1 MKIFVVLL
9 EEIKAELPPALR
21 EELEIAMQK
30 ARETHAKE
38 EKKRRETHELKCE
51 THEIKCET
59 HEIKNAEI
67 EPKTAISAENSGK
80 NYALGGERGGSFLTN
95 NNVHTDST
103 LMQDTLLSNKENV
116 KEKNVTKKEKKSCEN
131 HKTELEKCRDAF
143 WEIWPK
149 HFRKTDKAGTL
160 KALDK
165 AFRENKDLSMD
176 KILKAVEWWK
186 NSDQWK
192 KDNGQY
198 IPEPKVWLNK
208 RKWEVLENI
217 PHCENT
223 PVPIANNAPSK
234 AFERGYVDPKKFAE
248 KFKKKIAEAK

>member
-1 MKIFVVLL
+1 MNISVVLL
-9 EEIKAELPPALR
+9 EKIKAELSPALR
-21 EELEIAMQK
+21 EELEISMQK
-30 ARETHAKE
+30 ARETHAKG
-38 EKKRRETHELKCE
+38 EKKRRETHELK
-51 THEIKCET
+51 
-59 HEIKNAEI
+59 NAEI
-67 EPKTAISAENSGK
+67 EPKTAVSAEFSREPH
-80 NYALGGERGGSFLTN
+80 AHGGVGGVLSLNN

-116 KEKNVTKKEKKSCEN
+116 KRKNVTKKEKKSCKN

-143 WEIWPK
+143 WEIWPR

-165 AFRENKDLSMD
+165 AFRENKNLSMD

-223 PVPIANNAPSK
+223 PAPIANNAPSK

-248 KFKKKIAEAK
+248 KFKKTIAEAK